1 MRPQLSQFDNWSN
14 SWNSPS
20 PAEARDRLLDFLQDW
35 RNIDGDWY
43 SDAAKRFFP
52 LIKER
57 LQLPEVKDAFVNRL
71 RRLHLTNHTIWHF
84 ETEARAETASAEQI
98 VTIKRGIDAVNQ
110 QRNNCMEELDEL
122 IFEEQKI
129 TDEETVSLHSEPP
142 GLMLDRI
149 SILSLKLYHYR
160 EMDKKSKTVELLA
173 EQRNDLH
180 EAYLRLIDDLEAG
193 RKRFKIY
200 RQFKTYND
208 PDINPVLKGER
219 ET

>member
-1 MRPQLSQFDNWSN
+1 MRPELNQFDNWSV

-20 PAEARDRLLDFLQDW
+20 PEQARTRLLDFLQDW

-43 SDAAKRFFP
+43 SDVAKRFFP
-52 LIKER
+52 LVKER
-57 LQLPEVKDAFVNRL
+57 LQLSEVEDTFVNRL

-84 ETEARAETASAEQI
+84 ETEARAEMATAEQI

-122 IFEEQKI
+122 IFKQQKLK
-129 TDEETVSLHSEPP
+129 TGGAASLHSEPP

-160 EMDKKSKTVELLA
+160 EMDKNSETVELLA
-173 EQRNDLH
+173 EQRDDLYG
-180 EAYLRLIDDLEAG
+180 AYLRLIDDLESG